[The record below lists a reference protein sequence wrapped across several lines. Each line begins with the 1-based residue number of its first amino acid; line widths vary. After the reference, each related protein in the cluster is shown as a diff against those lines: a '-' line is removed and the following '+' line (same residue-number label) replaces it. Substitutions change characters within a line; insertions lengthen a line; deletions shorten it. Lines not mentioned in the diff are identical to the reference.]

1 MSLSKKINLTVSGY
15 DIKLSDS
22 LKFYKND
29 QLKLMF
35 EINEYG
41 IDYEN
46 KSKQRV
52 LMPIAEPMKAYLL
65 IENPDGIDKIGSA
78 EIESN
83 CVSFYLS
90 EECTQYVGVSRL
102 HIVLLDNDG
111 CKITLPS
118 FDFEIQENI
127 YGNLSA
133 IEEIITDIGREI
145 LVTDDGNI
153 LITGIEFK
161 E

>member
-1 MSLSKKINLTVSGY
+1 MSLSKKINLTISGY

-29 QLKLMF
+29 QLKLIF

-102 HIVLLDNDG
+102 QIVLLDNDG

>member
-1 MSLSKKINLTVSGY
+1 MSLSKKIYLTISGY

-29 QLKLMF
+29 QLKLVF

-102 HIVLLDNDG
+102 QIVLLDNDG

>member
-90 EECTQYVGVSRL
+90 EECTKYVGVSRL
-102 HIVLLDNDG
+102 QIVLLDNDE

>member
-1 MSLSKKINLTVSGY
+1 MSLGKKINLIVSGY

-102 HIVLLDNDG
+102 QIVLLDNDG

>member
-1 MSLSKKINLTVSGY
+1 MS
-15 DIKLSDS
+15 
-22 LKFYKND
+22 
-29 QLKLMF
+29 
-35 EINEYG
+35 
-41 IDYEN
+41 
-46 KSKQRV
+46 
-52 LMPIAEPMKAYLL
+52 IAEPMKAYLL

-102 HIVLLDNDG
+102 QIVLLDNDG

>member
-22 LKFYKND
+22 LNFYKND
-29 QLKLMF
+29 QLKLVF

-102 HIVLLDNDG
+102 QIVLLDNDG

-153 LITGIEFK
+153 LITGIEF
-161 E
+161 EE

>member
-22 LKFYKND
+22 LNFYKND
-29 QLKLMF
+29 QLKLVF

-90 EECTQYVGVSRL
+90 EECTKYVGVSRL
-102 HIVLLDNDG
+102 QIVLLDNDG

-153 LITGIEFK
+153 LITGIEF
-161 E
+161 EE

>member
-102 HIVLLDNDG
+102 QIVLLDNDG

-153 LITGIEFK
+153 LITGVEFK

>member
-22 LKFYKND
+22 LNFYKND

-102 HIVLLDNDG
+102 QIVLLDNDG

-145 LVTDDGNI
+145 LVTDDGSI
-153 LITGIEFK
+153 LITGIEIK

>member
-22 LKFYKND
+22 LNFYKND
-29 QLKLMF
+29 QLKLVF

-102 HIVLLDNDG
+102 QIVLLDNDG

>member
-1 MSLSKKINLTVSGY
+1 LSLSKKINLTVSGY

-102 HIVLLDNDG
+102 QIVLLDNDG

-145 LVTDDGNI
+145 LVTDDGSI
-153 LITGIEFK
+153 LITGIEIK

>member
-102 HIVLLDNDG
+102 QIVLLDNDG

-153 LITGIEFK
+153 LITGIEIK

>member
-1 MSLSKKINLTVSGY
+1 MSLTKKVYLTVSGY

-90 EECTQYVGVSRL
+90 EECTKYVGVSRL
-102 HIVLLDNDG
+102 QIVLLDNDG

>member
-1 MSLSKKINLTVSGY
+1 LSLSKKVNLTISGY

-78 EIESN
+78 NIESN

-102 HIVLLDNDG
+102 QIVLLDDDG

-153 LITGIEFK
+153 LIAGIEFK

>member
-29 QLKLMF
+29 QLKLVF

-83 CVSFYLS
+83 RISFYLS

-102 HIVLLDNDG
+102 QIVLLDNDG

>member
-1 MSLSKKINLTVSGY
+1 MSLTKKVYLTVSGY

-102 HIVLLDNDG
+102 QIVLLDNDG

-145 LVTDDGNI
+145 LVTDDGSI
-153 LITGIEFK
+153 LITGIEIK

>member
-1 MSLSKKINLTVSGY
+1 MALSEKINRTVSGY

-22 LKFYKND
+22 LNFYKND

-102 HIVLLDNDG
+102 QIVLLDNDG

>member
-1 MSLSKKINLTVSGY
+1 MP
-15 DIKLSDS
+15 KLS
-22 LKFYKND
+22 
-29 QLKLMF
+29 Q
-35 EINEYG
+35 
-41 IDYEN
+41 
-46 KSKQRV
+46 
-52 LMPIAEPMKAYLL
+52 
-65 IENPDGIDKIGSA
+65 
-78 EIESN
+78 
-83 CVSFYLS
+83 
-90 EECTQYVGVSRL
+90 
-102 HIVLLDNDG
+102 IVLDNDG

>member
-29 QLKLMF
+29 QLKLVF

-102 HIVLLDNDG
+102 QIVLLDNDG

-127 YGNLSA
+127 YGNLSV

>member
-1 MSLSKKINLTVSGY
+1 MSLTKKINLTVSGY

-29 QLKLMF
+29 QLKLVF

-90 EECTQYVGVSRL
+90 EECTKYVGVSRL
-102 HIVLLDNDG
+102 QIVLLDNDG

>member
-83 CVSFYLS
+83 RISFYLS
-90 EECTQYVGVSRL
+90 EECTKYVGVSRL
-102 HIVLLDNDG
+102 QIVLLDNDG

-118 FDFEIQENI
+118 FDFEIKENI

-133 IEEIITDIGREI
+133 IEEIITDVGREI
-145 LVTDDGNI
+145 LITDDGNI

>member
-1 MSLSKKINLTVSGY
+1 MSLSKKIDLTVSGY

-102 HIVLLDNDG
+102 QIVLLDNDG

>member
-1 MSLSKKINLTVSGY
+1 MSLSKKIYLTISGY

-102 HIVLLDNDG
+102 QIVLLDNDG

-145 LVTDDGNI
+145 LVTDDGSI
-153 LITGIEFK
+153 LITGIEIK

>member
-46 KSKQRV
+46 TSKQRV

-102 HIVLLDNDG
+102 QIVLLDNDG

-145 LVTDDGNI
+145 LVTDDGSI
-153 LITGIEFK
+153 LITGIEIK

>member
-1 MSLSKKINLTVSGY
+1 
-15 DIKLSDS
+15 
-22 LKFYKND
+22 
-29 QLKLMF
+29 MF

-102 HIVLLDNDG
+102 QIVLLDNDG

-118 FDFEIQENI
+118 FEFEVQENI

-133 IEEIITDIGREI
+133 IEEIITDVGREI
-145 LVTDDGNI
+145 LITDDGNI

>member
-65 IENPDGIDKIGSA
+65 IENPDGVDKIGSA

-102 HIVLLDNDG
+102 QIVLLDNDG

>member
-22 LKFYKND
+22 SKFYKND
-29 QLKLMF
+29 QLKLVF

-102 HIVLLDNDG
+102 QIVLLDNDG

>member
-1 MSLSKKINLTVSGY
+1 MSLSKKINITVSGY

-29 QLKLMF
+29 QLKLVF

-46 KSKQRV
+46 KSKQRI

-102 HIVLLDNDG
+102 QIVLLDNDG

-133 IEEIITDIGREI
+133 VEEIITDIGREI

>member
-1 MSLSKKINLTVSGY
+1 MSLSKKIDLTVSGY

-29 QLKLMF
+29 QLKLVF

-46 KSKQRV
+46 KSKQRI

-102 HIVLLDNDG
+102 QIVLLDNDG

>member
-1 MSLSKKINLTVSGY
+1 MSLSKKISLTVSGY

-29 QLKLMF
+29 QLKLVF

-102 HIVLLDNDG
+102 QIVLLDNDG

>member
-22 LKFYKND
+22 LNFYKND

-102 HIVLLDNDG
+102 QIVLLDNDG

-153 LITGIEFK
+153 LITGIEF
-161 E
+161 EE

>member
-1 MSLSKKINLTVSGY
+1 MSLTKKINLTVSGY

-90 EECTQYVGVSRL
+90 EECTQHVGVSRL
-102 HIVLLDNDG
+102 QIVLLDNDG
-111 CKITLPS
+111 CKITLPN

>member
-65 IENPDGIDKIGSA
+65 IENPDEIDKIGSA

-102 HIVLLDNDG
+102 QIVLLDNDG

-145 LVTDDGNI
+145 LVTDDGSI
-153 LITGIEFK
+153 LITGIEIK

>member
-78 EIESN
+78 EIVLN

-90 EECTQYVGVSRL
+90 EECTKYVGVSRL
-102 HIVLLDNDG
+102 QIVLLDNDG

>member
-29 QLKLMF
+29 QLKLVF

-102 HIVLLDNDG
+102 QIVLLDNDG

-145 LVTDDGNI
+145 LVTDDGSI

>member
-102 HIVLLDNDG
+102 QIVLLDNDG

-118 FDFEIQENI
+118 FDFEIKENI

-133 IEEIITDIGREI
+133 IEEIITDVGREI
-145 LVTDDGNI
+145 LITDDGNI

>member
-90 EECTQYVGVSRL
+90 EECTKYVGVSRL
-102 HIVLLDNDG
+102 QIVLLDNDG

-145 LVTDDGNI
+145 LVTDDGSI

>member
-1 MSLSKKINLTVSGY
+1 M
-15 DIKLSDS
+15 
-22 LKFYKND
+22 
-29 QLKLMF
+29 
-35 EINEYG
+35 
-41 IDYEN
+41 
-46 KSKQRV
+46 
-52 LMPIAEPMKAYLL
+52 
-65 IENPDGIDKIGSA
+65 
-78 EIESN
+78 
-83 CVSFYLS
+83 
-90 EECTQYVGVSRL
+90 
-102 HIVLLDNDG
+102 
-111 CKITLPS
+111 ITLPS